1 MDWTEILTEVIISV
15 VGLVISGLGAL
26 AMYYIKT
33 KVKDEKLQILLSGAH
48 NVVANGVDFV
58 YQTYVSN
65 LKGTSLWD
73 KEAMENAKAQATKY
87 IENNLSAEMKQYLKS
102 TEKDIVE
109 WIAEQ
114 IEITIS
120 KDK

>member
-33 KVKDEKLQILLSGAH
+33 KVKDEKLQVLLSGAH
-48 NVVANGVDFV
+48 NVVANGVDYV

-102 TEKDIVE
+102 NEKDIVE

>member
-102 TEKDIVE
+102 TEKDLVE

>member
-102 TEKDIVE
+102 TEKDVVE

>member
-1 MDWTEILTEVIISV
+1 MDWTEILTEIIISV

-33 KVKDEKLQILLSGAH
+33 KVKDEKLQVLLSGAH

-102 TEKDIVE
+102 TEKDVVE

>member
-33 KVKDEKLQILLSGAH
+33 KVKDEKLQVLLSGAH

>member
-1 MDWTEILTEVIISV
+1 MDWQNILTQVV
-15 VGLVISGLGAL
+15 LYAVGLIFSGLGAL

-33 KVKDEKLQILLSGAH
+33 KVKDEKLQVLLSGAH

-102 TEKDIVE
+102 TEKDVVE

>member
-1 MDWTEILTEVIISV
+1 MDWTEILTEIIISV
-15 VGLVISGLGAL
+15 VGLVVSGLGAL

-33 KVKDEKLQILLSGAH
+33 KVKDEKLQVLLSGAH

-73 KEAMENAKAQATKY
+73 KEAMENAKAQATEY
-87 IENNLSAEMKQYLKS
+87 IKNNLSTEMKEYLKS
-102 TEKDIVE
+102 NEKDVVE